1 MADKPGDVGLFRN
14 RAARTPNIAELTDL
28 ANEFGLHC
36 EDGELEYYKEHI
48 DETLAASYQIV
59 NDLVA
64 PTLPVKYPR
73 APGFR
78 PEPEDNVCN
87 AWYWRCDI
95 EGAKDGILKGKT
107 LAIKDNVCVAG
118 VPMMNGS
125 KIMEGYVPDIDA
137 TVVTRILDAGG
148 RILGKTNCEHLCFS
162 GSSYTNDTGATL
174 NPFDKARSAGGS
186 SAGSAVAVANGEVDM
201 AIGGDQ
207 GGSIR
212 IPASWCGIVGLKPTW
227 GLVPYTGAVPI
238 ETTCDH
244 LGPMTRTVRDCA
256 VLLEAIAGFD
266 DGQDPRQPRGLKVP
280 KYTSLLDVKLDGW
293 KIGLLTEGFTDCD
306 ADVQSVVRAA
316 AEQLNKAGAT
326 VEETSIPLHKHGI
339 AIWSPIC
346 TEGAYQCMV
355 RGAGLGYHN
364 KGYYSESMMKKLSQ
378 GYKSEPKQLSE
389 IMKLVILFGKY
400 MEKAYGNQFYGR
412 AHNLNMKLTKAYD
425 EALKKYDV
433 IIMPTLPYKAPLLPT
448 KDSTIKERFKNAL
461 GMIKNTAPF
470 DSTGHPALTINA
482 GKSEGLPIGMMII
495 GNQFEDAKVIQVAY
509 AFEQL
514 QGK

>member
-1 MADKPGDVGLFRN
+1 MADKPENVGLYRN
-14 RAARTPNIAELTDL
+14 RAAQTPSIAELTDI

-36 EDGELEYYKEHI
+36 EDGELEDLREHI
-48 DETLAASYQIV
+48 DETLAGSYQTV

-73 APGFR
+73 TPGFR
-78 PEPEDNVCN
+78 PEPEDNLCN

-107 LAIKDNVCVAG
+107 FAIKDNLCVAG

-148 RILGKTNCEHLCFS
+148 RIVGKASCDPFS
-162 GSSYTNDTGATL
+162 GSSFTSDTGATL
-174 NPFDKARSAGGS
+174 NPFDRTRSAGAS
-186 SAGSAVAVANGEVDM
+186 SSGSAVTIANGEVDM
-201 AIGGDQ
+201 AIGGDT

-227 GLVPYTGAVPI
+227 GLVPYTGAVSVEI
-238 ETTCDH
+238 TCDH
-244 LGPMTRTVRDCA
+244 LGPMTRTVHDCA
-256 VLLEAIAGFD
+256 LLLEAIAGFD

-280 KYTSLLDVKLDGW
+280 KYTSLLDGKLDGW
-293 KIGLLTEGFTDCD
+293 KIGLVTEGFTDCD

-316 AEQLNKAGAT
+316 AGQLSKAGAT
-326 VEETSIPLHKHGI
+326 VEETSIPFHKNGL
-339 AIWSPIC
+339 AIWAPIC
-346 TEGAYQCMV
+346 IEGTYQCLI
-355 RGAGLGYHN
+355 RGAVYLYF
-364 KGYYSESMMKKLSQ
+364 Q
-378 GYKSEPKQLSE
+378 
-389 IMKLVILFGKY
+389 V
-400 MEKAYGNQFYGR
+400 YGNQFYGR

-448 KDSTIKERFKNAL
+448 KDSSIKERLKETL
-461 GMIKNTAPF
+461 GMAQNTAPF
-470 DSTGHPALTINA
+470 NSTGHPALTINA

-509 AFEQL
+509 AFEQI